1 MEIKGIKY
9 IGPIFDNSGY
19 AQACRGNIMALYNKG
34 VPITLSSISFEN
46 VRPDLGEEGDVLNDL
61 VNKEID
67 YNIVFIHTTPEF
79 WNKYREPD
87 KTNVGYTIWETTRL
101 HPDWPGYINE
111 NVDKVLVGCAWNESV
126 FKDSGVTIPMGVVP
140 HGIDMSVFDNIKPYE
155 IGGVPSNTYVF
166 YSIFQWTE
174 RKHPLAMVKAYWHA
188 FQNDENVALVLKTY
202 RSDYSEPEKDAIRT
216 TIKRLKAVTPME
228 RYPKIYL
235 ILNLLSNEEIHG
247 LHARGDCYVSFDRGE
262 GFGLSPFTAGACG
275 NPIIVTNFGG
285 STEYAKEDNSYLVN
299 YVLTPVFGM
308 PWSPWYRGDQLWA
321 EPDVKHASDLMKY
334 AYEHQDEAHSR
345 GKKLKEYITNNFTWN
360 HIGDKIITEIEKI
373 NA

>member
-1 MEIKGIKY
+1 MEITGIKY

-34 VPITLSSISFEN
+34 IELTLEPISFESA
-46 VRPDLGEEGDVLNDL
+46 RPGLGEEGRILDGL
-61 VNKEID
+61 KGRKIP

-79 WNKYREPD
+79 WSRYRERD
-87 KTNVGYTIWETTRL
+87 KVNVGYTIWETTKL
-101 HPDWPGYINE
+101 HPDWPTYINS
-111 NVDKVLVGCAWNESV
+111 NVEKLLVGCTWNESV
-126 FKDSGVTIPMGVVP
+126 FKDSGVTVPIGVVP
-140 HGIDMSVFDNIKPYE
+140 HGIDMSVFEDIEPYK
-155 IGGVPSNTYVF
+155 IGGIPDDAYVF
-166 YSIFQWTE
+166 YSVFQWTE

-188 FQNDENVALVLKTY
+188 FQNNENVALVLKTY

-216 TIKRLKAVTPME
+216 TIRRLKKVTPME
-228 RYPKIYL
+228 NYPKIYL
-235 ILNLLSNEEIHG
+235 IMKLLTNEEIHG
-247 LHARGDCYVSFDRGE
+247 LHARGNCYVSFDRGE

-334 AYEHQDEAHSR
+334 AYEHQDEARSR
-345 GKKLKEYITNNFTWN
+345 GKKLKDYIANNFTWD
-360 HIGDKIITEIEKI
+360 HIGSKIITEIEKI